1 MVPDGFTRV
10 NSRVRGR
17 FQAGRTLVVKCFTPG
32 GWEAGHHAAS
42 WPRDPVRSGKLLAFR
57 AARYNRIHGRIVVD
71 APDPRDLPFQAS
83 SGGECMATCPECDAE
98 VEVDDDD
105 LEEMEIGDPWDC
117 DACGS
122 RLRVANLDPLDFES
136 EEEDDDEEEEDEGE
150 AGEPAESDEGVDDD
164 LDDTEDDSEDWDE

>member
-1 MVPDGFTRV
+1 
-10 NSRVRGR
+10 
-17 FQAGRTLVVKCFTPG
+17 
-32 GWEAGHHAAS
+32 
-42 WPRDPVRSGKLLAFR
+42 
-57 AARYNRIHGRIVVD
+57 
-71 APDPRDLPFQAS
+71 
-83 SGGECMATCPECDAE
+83 MATCPECDAE

-136 EEEDDDEEEEDEGE
+136 DEEDDDEEEEDEGE

>member
-1 MVPDGFTRV
+1 
-10 NSRVRGR
+10 
-17 FQAGRTLVVKCFTPG
+17 
-32 GWEAGHHAAS
+32 
-42 WPRDPVRSGKLLAFR
+42 
-57 AARYNRIHGRIVVD
+57 
-71 APDPRDLPFQAS
+71 
-83 SGGECMATCPECDAE
+83 MATCPECDAE

-136 EEEDDDEEEEDEGE
+136 DEEDDDEEEEDEDE
-150 AGEPAESDEGVDDD
+150 AGETADSEEGEVDDD